1 MRGVPRGL
9 EAAVSAAW
17 AAVAIVGLATIAIK
31 SSGALL
37 VHGRELPARLGSVI
51 ALLAPAMLAALVVTN
66 TFGGDH
72 RLELD
77 PRAAGL
83 AAAAIPIALR
93 APLLVTV
100 ITAAAVAAVVRAV

>member
-1 MRGVPRGL
+1 MSP
-9 EAAVSAAW
+9 AW
-17 AAVAIVGLATIAIK
+17 AAVAIVGVATVAIK

-37 VHGRELPARLGSVI
+37 IHGRELPARLGGMI

-72 RLELD
+72 QLVLD
-77 PRAAGL
+77 PRAAGV
-83 AAAAIPIALR
+83 AAATVPIALK

>member
-1 MRGVPRGL
+1 M
-9 EAAVSAAW
+9 AAPVSAAW
-17 AAVAIVGLATIAIK
+17 AAVAIVGVATIAIK

-37 VHGRELPARLGSVI
+37 VHGRELPERLGSVI

-72 RLELD
+72 RLVLD

-83 AAAAIPIALR
+83 AAAAVPLALR
-93 APLLVTV
+93 APLLVV
-100 ITAAAVAAVVRAV
+100 VLTAAATAAVVRAT

>member
-1 MRGVPRGL
+1 MN
-9 EAAVSAAW
+9 AAW
-17 AAVAIVGLATIAIK
+17 AAVAIVGVATVAIK
-31 SSGALL
+31 SGGALL
-37 VHGRELPARLGSVI
+37 IHDRELPQRVGGMI

-72 RLELD
+72 RLVLD

-83 AAAAIPIALR
+83 AAATVPIALR

-100 ITAAAVAAVVRAV
+100 ITAAAVAALVRAL